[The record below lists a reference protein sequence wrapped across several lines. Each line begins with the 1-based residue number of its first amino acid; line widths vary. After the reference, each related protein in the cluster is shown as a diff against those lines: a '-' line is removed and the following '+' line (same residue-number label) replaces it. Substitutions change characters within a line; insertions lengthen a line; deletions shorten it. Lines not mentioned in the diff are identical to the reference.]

1 MSFHPTLD
9 WIVSVYFK
17 LFYKR
22 KLDWGASPWGFW
34 GCYVPS
40 SKWFI
45 ERAWVKGQSL
55 LLKCVDEIRLFS
67 DLRKLV
73 FLFPVGLIVP
83 DSGCSLSLL
92 ICSHKPKPETL
103 IGSDDLYRPTTAS
116 TATLPSSE
124 EHVNFNKVIKV
135 WRVWNQKPQGISK
148 SRPFCKGYST
158 AALIPKQL
166 SEHSCHYTVMFVKE
180 KTFRE

>member
-1 MSFHPTLD
+1 MRSF
-9 WIVSVYFK
+9 
-17 LFYKR
+17 
-22 KLDWGASPWGFW
+22 SPGVL
-34 GCYVPS
+34 GVLCPLQQT
-40 SKWFI
+40 I
-45 ERAWVKGQSL
+45 HRKGQNL
-55 LLKCVDEIRLFS
+55 LLKCVNEIRLFS
-67 DLRKLV
+67 DLMKLV

-103 IGSDDLYRPTTAS
+103 IGYPQPGSDDLYRPTTAS
-116 TATLPSSE
+116 TATLPGSE

-135 WRVWNQKPQGISK
+135 WRVWNQKPQGSSQ

-166 SEHSCHYTVMFVKE
+166 SEHSCCYTVMFVKE